1 MKAII
6 QCYTPQECERIA
18 RGEQTVKVCKTAPN
32 EAPFKVYI
40 YCTKARKPSD
50 FMTKSE
56 QFGYVNAPL
65 YVFCNRDN
73 RYDANGKVIGEYIC
87 NKVEY
92 FDSREAEW
100 AYAVAPSD
108 IWCTMPM
115 SETEAIQICKEK
127 AFLTDEDIIDRF
139 GEEDWK
145 ATFLHISEPK
155 IYDEPRKLG
164 EFSRFGYKPCG
175 GYCLNNKCKNY
186 VPNDGFYQPP
196 ECKKYGLN
204 GCTLTHAPTPWCYVE
219 DMQ

>member
-6 QCYTPQECERIA
+6 QCCTPQECERIA
-18 RGEQTVKVCKTAPN
+18 RGEQAVKVCKTAPN

-40 YCTKARKPSD
+40 YQIKESKRRFLDHRFNSFFAGTSHYKD
-50 FMTKSE
+50 M
-56 QFGYVNAPL
+56 
-65 YVFCNRDN
+65 
-73 RYDANGKVIGEYIC
+73 GKVIGEYIC
-87 NKVEY
+87 NKAEY

-145 ATFLHISEPK
+145 ATFLYISELK
-155 IYDEPRKLG
+155 IYDDPRELS
-164 EFSRFGYKPCG
+164 EFVKPCNWN
-175 GYCLNNKCKNY
+175 YDCCTCKRAVY
-186 VPNDGFYQPP
+186 ELTKAEARLFYGCDRELTRPP
-196 ECKKYGLN
+196 QS
-204 GCTLTHAPTPWCYVE
+204 WCYVE
-219 DMQ
+219 EN